1 MLLSPAL
8 AHLPVVFS
16 RATLLSTSAVIR
28 HRFIVRSS
36 KQHCAAIATDTA
48 AAVLSP
54 RAAPR
59 NVPLRASSKLLCVIE
74 TPPAGIAV
82 HARNLDSGSVCTRAT
97 ASVATEGG
105 PPLNVPEGQMAVF
118 EYIMTFRLRDGST
131 EQQGLAA
138 LEALWSLQFR
148 LPGCL
153 YAAGGAVDPSLG
165 HANGAVSHMLHMRFD
180 SLAEAQA
187 FRQHDVVGEAFRVE
201 IEPYAE
207 DVTET
212 ILQVCID
219 KSLPAIFRKGSEW
232 ETGVEHL
239 LVTTPRQGV
248 ADPSQ
253 PHVFLERLAQLARQL
268 PAGALQVCVGPAVWH
283 NGPITLQGAAS
294 WGFLARFPA
303 AAQLRGLRESPPY
316 AAVVAGDERV
326 PVMGLSSVTFELLSA
341 EKQQSR
347 AAPLNVTDV

>member
-1 MLLSPAL
+1 MLLFSAS
-8 AHLPVVFS
+8 AHLSVVFS

-28 HRFIVRSS
+28 HRFIVQSS
-36 KQHCAAIATDTA
+36 KHCAGIATDTA
-48 AAVLSP
+48 AAVMSL
-54 RAAPR
+54 RTAPH
-59 NVPLRASSKLLCVIE
+59 NVPHCASPKSFIA
-74 TPPAGIAV
+74 THPAVTAV
-82 HARNLDSGSVCTRAT
+82 HARNPESGGFCTRAT
-97 ASVATEGG
+97 APVASEGG
-105 PPLNVPEGQMAVF
+105 PPLDVPEGQMAVF
-118 EYIMTFRLRDGST
+118 EYIMTFRLRDSST

-187 FRQHDVVGEAFRVE
+187 FRQHDVVGEVFRVE

-207 DVTET
+207 DVTEI
-212 ILQVCID
+212 ILQVCIE
-219 KSLPAIFRKGSEW
+219 KNLAAIFRKGSEW

-239 LVTTPRQGV
+239 LVTTPLQG
-248 ADPSQ
+248 AANSSL
-253 PHVFLERLAQLARQL
+253 PHAFLERLAQLARQP
-268 PAGALQVCVGPAVWH
+268 PAGALQVCVGPVIWH
-283 NGPITLQGAAS
+283 NGPATLQVAAN
-294 WGFLARFPA
+294 WGFLARFPT
-303 AAQLRGLRESPPY
+303 AAQLRGLRESLPY
-316 AAVVAGDERV
+316 AAAVAGDERV

-341 EKQQSR
+341 EQQQSR